1 MVTKAEKSKHG
12 GARPGA
18 GRPPGSLNK
27 RSGEAIE
34 KVAEAFPNWSPLQH
48 FATVAN
54 DESLEPA
61 IRLDAAKAAAPFM
74 HPRPKAVEIDPD
86 ALVELE
92 ARLVQVRL
100 ETQDK
105 LLLGNPDLAD
115 RLQRAKERVIVVETN
130 VPRAPDDPAPE
141 LIEGLADKLSGVTHA
156 LPAERLSPPEAP
168 EKAPSASPASVHA
181 GPAPAARSAS
191 PAKPAPAPTLHASI
205 PPEPAP
211 LRFSQTMDPNY
222 RPFEN

>member
-1 MVTKAEKSKHG
+1 MATKAEKSKHG

-27 RSGEAIE
+27 RSVEAIE
-34 KVAEAFPNWSPLQH
+34 KVAEAFPDWSPLQH

-54 DESLEPA
+54 DETLDPA

-74 HPRPKAVEIDPD
+74 HPRPKAVELDPD

-100 ETQDK
+100 EAQDK
-105 LLLGNPDLAD
+105 LLLGNPGLAD

-141 LIEGLADKLSGVTHA
+141 LIEGLADRLSGVTYA
-156 LPAERLSPPEAP
+156 PPETP
-168 EKAPSASPASVHA
+168 EEPPRA
-181 GPAPAARSAS
+181 APAAAHAGDPAAPAAP
-191 PAKPAPAPTLHASI
+191 PAKPAPAPATYAPIL
-205 PPEPAP
+205 PEPAP

-222 RPFEN
+222 RPFED